1 MGDTHHM
8 TVGNKGRVVLP
19 SELRQNRGW
28 SEGTVVIAIETDEG
42 VVLHSREELEEIVRR
57 QLAGSNLVEELIAE
71 RRAASLIEDAE

>member
-1 MGDTHHM
+1 M

-28 SEGTVVIAIETDEG
+28 SEGTVLIAIETDEG